1 MKRGGAWS
9 TASGVGRGRAALAGS
24 PRARRGGGWVRER
37 AEEEVS
43 WRRAVELLLAGS
55 LLGNSWRTRRAVAA
69 EWRRIKSSRTA
80 SRRPTSSRKWDSV
93 SMCILSYS
101 WPSAAHAL
109 SLSLLARSPGLVPRE
124 HGAVASAFAG
134 PRPLSKGRQVRV
146 RKAAS
151 DRRRGGGGGETGNAG
166 REAAL
171 CNLFG
176 AARVGGGGWECR
188 PDERGLLGI
197 ILEKSRLLRLLVREG
212 LES

>member
-1 MKRGGAWS
+1 M
-9 TASGVGRGRAALAGS
+9 GRGRAALAGS
-24 PRARRGGGWVRER
+24 LRARRGGGWVRER

-134 PRPLSKGRQVRV
+134 PRPRRKGRQVRV
-146 RKAAS
+146 RKVAS
-151 DRRRGGGGGETGNAG
+151 DRRRSGGGGETGNAG

-176 AARVGGGGWECR
+176 AARGGGGGWECR

-197 ILEKSRLLRLLVREG
+197 IAEKRRLLPLLVREG